1 MNLEQSIESKTIDFK
16 ESQSFDFSQFIYIDK
31 LLNIII
37 EVKHFK
43 KMKDY
48 TNFIQYLI
56 YIIENTI
63 KLKETK
69 NNSIN
74 LINDIDVLIDLKHYK
89 IREIDY
95 TLIKMIIK
103 FFEEKYP
110 DNLRTLTL
118 KNANI
123 MFKTIYAVLRPFID
137 KETREKIFFESKKK
151 KKIKEQEIEK
161 MFD

>member
-137 KETREKIFFESKKK
+137 KETREKIFFESKKQ